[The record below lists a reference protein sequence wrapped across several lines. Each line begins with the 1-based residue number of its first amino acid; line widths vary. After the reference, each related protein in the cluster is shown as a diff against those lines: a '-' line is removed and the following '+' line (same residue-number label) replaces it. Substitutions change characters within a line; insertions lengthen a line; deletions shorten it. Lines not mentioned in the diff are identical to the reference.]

1 MSLSTQLGDPVRVLV
16 TENSDNTTRVG
27 RHASSSSSI
36 LRHTLALH
44 RLGRNLRLSHP
55 APTIGRSTL
64 KGLPVAD
71 LLTGRPSTV
80 CFYCHKPGHV
90 MTNYHRRLAKT
101 SEKTSKGVSVQQLST
116 ISRAPVMDSTT
127 ELVVKQK
134 KLDPCFE
141 QHSSPVQLVRPDT
154 SVKQVRLLQNAE
166 VQLTL

>member
-1 MSLSTQLGDPVRVLV
+1 
-16 TENSDNTTRVG
+16 
-27 RHASSSSSI
+27 
-36 LRHTLALH
+36 
-44 RLGRNLRLSHP
+44 
-55 APTIGRSTL
+55 
-64 KGLPVAD
+64 
-71 LLTGRPSTV
+71 
-80 CFYCHKPGHV
+80 